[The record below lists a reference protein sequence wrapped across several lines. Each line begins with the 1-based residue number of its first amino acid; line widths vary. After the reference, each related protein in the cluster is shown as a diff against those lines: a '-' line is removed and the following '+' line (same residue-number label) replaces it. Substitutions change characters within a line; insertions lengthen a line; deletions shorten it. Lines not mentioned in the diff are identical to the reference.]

1 MLMPYAALAVLLG
14 CMVGFAVAQ
23 RQSKCGE
30 EELDESQQQQQ
41 QQQQPALDAP
51 ASANGLSAE
60 QQREVLQGLASIL
73 ASALQAK
80 QQQSEEPSGPDAT
93 SVSSGSAGCGGRDA
107 ASADAAG
114 LRQRRNA
121 RGPSA
126 AH

>member
-30 EELDESQQQQQ
+30 EELDESQQQP

-80 QQQSEEPSGPDAT
+80 QQQSDEPSGPDAT